1 MTAAPAY
8 PPILLPEPEAARY
21 LGVSQTTLRT
31 LGLQRKVLGRR
42 RLYYRL
48 DLEAFAADL
57 PLDGESENTFD
68 AAFGTAPHPD
78 GQERR

>member
-8 PPILLPEPEAARY
+8 PPRLLPEPEAARY
-21 LGVSQTTLRT
+21 LGISPTTLRT
-31 LGLQRKVLGRR
+31 LKIPRRALGRR
-42 RLYYRL
+42 RLYDRL

-78 GQERR
+78 GPERR